1 MIGGI
6 LLSQVVEET
15 LRVANVAAMVHRVA
29 IKDVEYGGYT
39 IPQGWRVVV
48 WLRSLHTDPNYYDDP
63 LKFNPDRWE
72 VSSVSPSLH
81 TEHTEH
87 REFLFL
93 ENTAGALLVHIR
105 RREASQ

>member
-1 MIGGI
+1 M
-6 LLSQVVEET
+6 LSQVVEET

-81 TEHTEH
+81 TEHIEH
-87 REFLFL
+87 RVSFSRKYGRS
-93 ENTAGALLVHIR
+93 TARSYKKKRSKPVEHR
-105 RREASQ
+105 VS

>member
-1 MIGGI
+1 MIRGI

-15 LRVANVAAMVHRVA
+15 LRVANIAAMVHRVA
-29 IKDVEYGGYT
+29 LKDVEYGGYT

-63 LKFNPDRWE
+63 LKFSPDRWE

-81 TEHTEH
+81 TKHTEHTE
-87 REFLFL
+87 L
-93 ENTAGALLVHIR
+93 
-105 RREASQ
+105 AS